1 MKRSMAVICDAMD
14 IEEQETYL
22 EPLSNFPES
31 TFSVGRGLLGN
42 LRHIRRKNCQLHLPN
57 NSAKPIVLYLLT
69 NSYCLIVP
77 MRQRALC

>member
-57 NSAKPIVLYLLT
+57 AKPIVL
-69 NSYCLIVP
+69 
-77 MRQRALC
+77 

>member
-1 MKRSMAVICDAMD
+1 MAWSSIKGFKGEEVHMAVICDAMD

-57 NSAKPIVLYLLT
+57 AKPIVL
-69 NSYCLIVP
+69 
-77 MRQRALC
+77 